1 MLLTYFKII
10 TGILSERSPVVTQ
23 LIRKRI
29 AILYIQEE
37 VFHHE

>member
-23 LIRKRI
+23 LIRKS
-29 AILYIQEE
+29 ILY
-37 VFHHE
+37 